1 VLATLVLCLGGN
13 TVIFSIVRSV
23 LLKPLPLTGADR
35 IVLVSNLYPKF
46 GFASAGPAIFAT
58 SVPDYFDR
66 RREIRSFAEQA
77 LYRRASLT
85 LGLPDGVERVNAL
98 RGTPSFYR
106 LLGSTAY
113 AGRVIAEEDGEL
125 GNAARVV
132 LSYTFWQRRYGTVAV
147 MLCGG
152 LCAP

>member
-1 VLATLVLCLGGN
+1 MTYIRRRGTNVVVSGLSDTLRDARFA
-13 TVIFSIVRSV
+13 IRSW
-23 LLKPLPLTGADR
+23 TR
-35 IVLVSNLYPKF
+35 ERSF
-46 GFASAGPAIFAT
+46 TFTAGPAIVAT

-85 LGLPDGVERVNAL
+85 LGLPDGVERVNAI

-106 LLGSTAY
+106 LLGTTAY
-113 AGRVIAEEDGEL
+113 AGRVIVEEDGEL